1 MTKFP
6 FSVLISL
13 LTEYSSSN
21 NPLEWYMNRKFW
33 KGFIGLL
40 TALVV
45 VVQGIYLPVTV
56 VHGEDLTLESPS
68 VILMEPST
76 GQVLY
81 EKNADEQRHPASVT
95 KVMTL
100 LLAFEQID
108 AGKMAMTDI
117 VTVSAHA
124 ASMGGSQCFFE
135 AGETQT
141 VEDMIKCIIIAS
153 GNDAAVAMGEHIAG
167 SEEAFVNL
175 MNEKAAELG
184 MVNSHFVN
192 ACGLDAEG
200 HLTTARDIAL
210 MSRELTTKHPEVF
223 QYSTIWMDTITHVT
237 ARGASDFGLSNT
249 NKLLKT
255 YPYCTG
261 LKTGY
266 TSGAG
271 FSISATAS
279 KDGIDLIAV
288 VMGAS
293 TKDIR
298 NSEVCR
304 LFDYGFANCRMY
316 QDESVLGNG
325 VTVPVKKGTEESV
338 FCVPEQNHFYYMLT
352 RDQIPEQMNKELNYS
367 ELSAPVQKGDV
378 IGEAVYYYD
387 GQRIGAVPILA
398 AEDVE
403 AISYGFCFRKL
414 LYRLFCIKP
423 AVVQEEE
430 PEGEPPSAEEMMQ
443 NPSAEDTSMEDTA
456 KTGELPVETLAP
468 EEPGTE
474 PTEAEATTEPAGTA
488 PEQVTEE

>member
-1 MTKFP
+1 
-6 FSVLISL
+6 
-13 LTEYSSSN
+13 
-21 NPLEWYMNRKFW
+21 MNRKIW
-33 KGFIGLL
+33 KGFVGIL
-40 TALVV
+40 TALIV
-45 VVQGIYLPVTV
+45 VVQGVYVRDTEV
-56 VHGEDLTLESPS
+56 YGEDLTLESPS

-76 GQVLY
+76 GQILY

-108 AGKMAMTDI
+108 AGKMAMSDI

-167 SEEAFVNL
+167 SEEAFVNM

-200 HLTTARDIAL
+200 HMTTARDIAL
-210 MSRELTTKHPEVF
+210 MSRELTVKYPEVF
-223 QYSTIWMDTITHVT
+223 QYSTIWMDTITHIT

-293 TKDIR
+293 TKEIR

-316 QDESVLGNG
+316 QDEQVLGRG
-325 VTVPVKKGTEESV
+325 VTVPVRLGTKESV
-338 FCVPEQNHFYYMLT
+338 ACLPEQGSFFYMLT
-352 RDQIPEQMNKELNYS
+352 RDQAPEQMNKELNYS
-367 ELSAPVQKGDV
+367 DLTAPVQVGDV

-387 GQRIGAVPILA
+387 GQRIGAVPLLA
-398 AEDVE
+398 AEEVE
-403 AISYGFCFRKL
+403 AITYGFCFRKV
-414 LYRLFCIKP
+414 LYRLFCVEPGKGQET
-423 AVVQEEE
+423 ASDGSTSSLEEE
-430 PEGEPPSAEEMMQ
+430 GENPSDSEENVNSGDTAEGETEETMAPEGA
-443 NPSAEDTSMEDTA
+443 
-456 KTGELPVETLAP
+456 
-468 EEPGTE
+468 GTE
-474 PTEAEATTEPAGTA
+474 PTETEENTMTEDTTE
-488 PEQVTEE
+488 

>member
-1 MTKFP
+1 
-6 FSVLISL
+6 
-13 LTEYSSSN
+13 
-21 NPLEWYMNRKFW
+21 MNGKFW
-33 KGFIGLL
+33 KGFIGIL
-40 TALVV
+40 TALFVA
-45 VVQGIYLPVTV
+45 VQGVCLPVTE

-76 GQVLY
+76 GQILY

-100 LLAFEQID
+100 LLAFEQIG
-108 AGKMAMTDI
+108 AGKMHMTDI

-167 SEEAFVNL
+167 SEEAFVAM

-184 MVNSHFVN
+184 MVNTHFVN

-210 MSRELTTKHPEVF
+210 MSRELTTKYPEVF
-223 QYSTIWMDTITHVT
+223 NYSTIWMDTITHVT

-279 KDGIDLIAV
+279 KDGINLIAV

-293 TKDIR
+293 TKEIR
-298 NSEVCR
+298 NSEVCK

-316 QDESVLGNG
+316 QDEEVLRNG
-325 VTVPVKKGTEESV
+325 VTVPVKQGQSETVS
-338 FCVPEQNHFYYMLT
+338 CVPEQNSFFYMLT
-352 RDQIPEQMNKELNYS
+352 RDQVPEQMNKEINYS
-367 ELSAPVQKGDV
+367 ELSAPIQKGSV

-387 GQRIGAVPILA
+387 GQRVGAVPLLA

-403 AISYGFCFRKL
+403 GITYGFCFKKM
-414 LYRLFCIKP
+414 LYHLFFVKP
-423 AVVQEEE
+423 S
-430 PEGEPPSAEEMMQ
+430 EGQ
-443 NPSAEDTSMEDTA
+443 NPDVEEGVEEGSTEAASSMDEPSDSASQTEAAE
-456 KTGELPVETLAP
+456 ETLAP

-474 PTEAEATTEPAGTA
+474 PTETEATATEQSTV
-488 PEQVTEE
+488 E

>member
-1 MTKFP
+1 
-6 FSVLISL
+6 
-13 LTEYSSSN
+13 
-21 NPLEWYMNRKFW
+21 MNGKFW
-33 KGFIGLL
+33 KGFIGIL
-40 TALVV
+40 TALVI
-45 VVQGIYLPVTV
+45 VVQGVYLPVTV

-76 GQVLY
+76 GQILY

-100 LLAFEQID
+100 LLAFEQIG
-108 AGKMAMTDI
+108 AGKMAMSDI
-117 VTVSAHA
+117 ITISAHA

-135 AGETQT
+135 EGETQT

-167 SEEAFVNL
+167 SEEAFVAM
-175 MNEKAAELG
+175 MNDKAAELG

-192 ACGLDAEG
+192 ACGLDADG

-210 MSRELTTKHPEVF
+210 MSRELTTKYPEVF
-223 QYSTIWMDTITHVT
+223 NYSTIWMDTITHIT
-237 ARGASDFGLSNT
+237 RRGASDFGLSNT

-293 TKDIR
+293 TKEIR
-298 NSEVCR
+298 NSEVCK

-316 QDESVLGNG
+316 QDEQVLGND
-325 VTVPVKKGTEESV
+325 TIVPVKLGKSESV
-338 FCVPEQNHFYYMLT
+338 SSIPEQSGFFYMLT
-352 RDQIPEQMNKELNYS
+352 RDQAPEQVNKEINYS
-367 ELSAPVQKGDV
+367 ELTAPIQKGDV

-387 GQRIGAVPILA
+387 GQRIGAVPLLA

-403 AISYGFCFRKL
+403 AITYGFCFRKM
-414 LYRLFCIKP
+414 LYHLFFVRP
-423 AVVQEEE
+423 SEENE
-430 PEGEPPSAEEMMQ
+430 LSVEVELETDEALSEELGTDASAATETLD
-443 NPSAEDTSMEDTA
+443 SATSSEEDTQ
-456 KTGELPVETLAP
+456 ETMAP

-474 PTEAEATTEPAGTA
+474 PTEPEATGT
-488 PEQVTEE
+488 EQVTAE

>member
-1 MTKFP
+1 
-6 FSVLISL
+6 
-13 LTEYSSSN
+13 
-21 NPLEWYMNRKFW
+21 MNRKFW
-33 KGFIGLL
+33 KGFTCIL
-40 TALVV
+40 TALIV
-45 VVQGIYLPVTV
+45 VVQGLYLPVSE
-56 VHGEDLTLESPS
+56 VHAEDLVLESPS

-100 LLAFEQID
+100 LLAFEQIG
-108 AGKMAMTDI
+108 AGKMTMTDT

-167 SEEAFVNL
+167 SEEAFVKM

-184 MVNSHFVN
+184 MVNTNFVN

-200 HLTTARDIAL
+200 HLTTARDIAI
-210 MSRELTTKHPEVF
+210 MSRELTTKYPEIF
-223 QYSTIWMDTITHVT
+223 NYSTIWMDTITHVT
-237 ARGASDFGLSNT
+237 ARGASEFGLSNT

-266 TSGAG
+266 TSEAG

-279 KDGIDLIAV
+279 KDGINLIAV

-293 TKDIR
+293 TKEIR
-298 NSEVCR
+298 NNEVCK

-316 QDESVLGNG
+316 QDEMVLGADT
-325 VTVPVKKGTEESV
+325 TVPVKQGKEEMVS
-338 FCVPEQNHFYYMLT
+338 CVPEQNQFYYMLT
-352 RDQIPEQMNKELNYS
+352 REQMPEQMNKEINFS
-367 ELSAPVQKGDV
+367 ELTAPVNQGDV

-387 GQRIGAVPILA
+387 GQRVGAVPLLA
-398 AEDVE
+398 AKDVE
-403 AISYGFCFRKL
+403 AITYGFCFRQMV
-414 LYRLFCIKP
+414 YHLFC
-423 AVVQEEE
+423 VQ
-430 PEGEPPSAEEMMQ
+430 PED
-443 NPSAEDTSMEDTA
+443 NR
-456 KTGELPVETLAP
+456 
-468 EEPGTE
+468 
-474 PTEAEATTEPAGTA
+474 
-488 PEQVTEE
+488 

>member
-1 MTKFP
+1 
-6 FSVLISL
+6 
-13 LTEYSSSN
+13 
-21 NPLEWYMNRKFW
+21 MNGKFW
-33 KGFIGLL
+33 KGFTGIL
-40 TALVV
+40 TALII
-45 VVQGIYLPVTV
+45 VVQGVYLPATEVY
-56 VHGEDLTLESPS
+56 GEDLTLESPS

-76 GQVLY
+76 GQILY

-100 LLAFEQID
+100 LLAFEQIG

-117 VTVSAHA
+117 VTISAHA

-135 AGETQT
+135 EGETQT

-167 SEEAFVNL
+167 SEEAFVAM
-175 MNEKAAELG
+175 MNDKAAELG

-192 ACGLDAEG
+192 ACGLDADG

-210 MSRELTTKHPEVF
+210 MSRELTTKYPEVF
-223 QYSTIWMDTITHVT
+223 NYSTIWMDTITHVT
-237 ARGASDFGLSNT
+237 RRGASDFGLSNT

-293 TKDIR
+293 TKEIR
-298 NSEVCR
+298 NSEVCK

-316 QDESVLGNG
+316 QDEQVLGNDAI
-325 VTVPVKKGTEESV
+325 VPVKLGKSEAVS
-338 FCVPEQNHFYYMLT
+338 CIPEQSGFFYMLT
-352 RDQIPEQMNKELNYS
+352 RDQAPEQVNKEINFS
-367 ELSAPVQKGDV
+367 ELTAPVQKGDV

-387 GQRIGAVPILA
+387 GQRIGAIPLLA

-403 AISYGFCFRKL
+403 AITYGFCFRKM
-414 LYRLFCIKP
+414 LYHLFFVRPSDEKEILIEMEP
-423 AVVQEEE
+423 GTDEIPSEE
-430 PEGEPPSAEEMMQ
+430 PDEEASA
-443 NPSAEDTSMEDTA
+443 TT
-456 KTGELPVETLAP
+456 ETLNSAAPSEADTQETMAP

-474 PTEAEATTEPAGTA
+474 PTEPEETGT
-488 PEQVTEE
+488 EQVTAE

>member
-1 MTKFP
+1 
-6 FSVLISL
+6 
-13 LTEYSSSN
+13 
-21 NPLEWYMNRKFW
+21 MNRKFW
-33 KGFIGLL
+33 KGFVSVL
-40 TALVV
+40 TALLLAIP
-45 VVQGIYLPVTV
+45 GISLSEQKVYAD
-56 VHGEDLTLESPS
+56 DLTIESPS

-100 LLAFEQID
+100 LLAFEQIGS
-108 AGKMAMTDI
+108 GKMAMTDI

-135 AGETQT
+135 TGETQT

-167 SEEAFVNL
+167 SEEAFVAM
-175 MNEKAAELG
+175 MNDKAAELG
-184 MVNSHFVN
+184 MVNTHFVN
-192 ACGLDAEG
+192 ACGLDADG
-200 HLTTARDIAL
+200 HLTTARDIAI
-210 MSRELTTKHPEVF
+210 MTRELTTKYPEVF
-223 QYSTIWMDTITHVT
+223 DYSTIWMDTITHVT

-298 NSEVCR
+298 NSEVCK
-304 LFDYGFANCRMY
+304 LFDYGFANCRIY
-316 QDESVLGNG
+316 EDEKVLRNG
-325 VTVPVKKGTEESV
+325 TVVPVRQGKQEAV
-338 FCVPEQNHFYYMLT
+338 ACLPEQNTFHYMLT
-352 RDQIPEQMNKELNYS
+352 RDQSPEQMNKELNFS
-367 ELSAPVQKGDV
+367 ELTAPIAQGDI
-378 IGEAVYYYD
+378 IGEAVYYYN
-387 GQRIGAVPILA
+387 GERVGAVALLA

-403 AISYGFCFRKL
+403 PITYGYCFRQAL
-414 LYRLFCIKP
+414 FHLFCVKNRDTI
-423 AVVQEEE
+423 AVSDIGTEEAE
-430 PEGEPPSAEEMMQ
+430 HGETEELE
-443 NPSAEDTSMEDTA
+443 NSETEAAATAEDASDT
-456 KTGELPVETLAP
+456 
-468 EEPGTE
+468 GTD
-474 PTEAEATTEPAGTA
+474 GT
-488 PEQVTEE
+488 VTETGAALGEDSEEITDGTLTETEEVEETISEIEVEEIETEN

>member
-1 MTKFP
+1 
-6 FSVLISL
+6 
-13 LTEYSSSN
+13 
-21 NPLEWYMNRKFW
+21 MNRKFW
-33 KGFIGLL
+33 KGFTCIL
-40 TALVV
+40 TALIV
-45 VVQGIYLPVTV
+45 VVQGLYLPVSE
-56 VHGEDLTLESPS
+56 VHAEDLVLESPS

-100 LLAFEQID
+100 LLAFEQIG
-108 AGKMAMTDI
+108 AGKMTMTDT
-117 VTVSAHA
+117 VTISAHA

-167 SEEAFVNL
+167 SEEAFVKM

-184 MVNSHFVN
+184 MVNTNFVN

-200 HLTTARDIAL
+200 HLTTARDIAI
-210 MSRELTTKHPEVF
+210 MSRELTTKYPEIF
-223 QYSTIWMDTITHVT
+223 NYSTIWMDTITHVT
-237 ARGASDFGLSNT
+237 ARGASEFGLSNT

-266 TSGAG
+266 TSEAG

-279 KDGIDLIAV
+279 KDGINLIAV

-293 TKDIR
+293 TKEIR
-298 NSEVCR
+298 NNEVCK

-316 QDESVLGNG
+316 QDEMVLGADT
-325 VTVPVKKGTEESV
+325 TVPVKQGKEEMV
-338 FCVPEQNHFYYMLT
+338 PCVPEQNQFYYMLT
-352 RDQIPEQMNKELNYS
+352 REQMPEQMNKEINFS
-367 ELSAPVQKGDV
+367 ELTAPVNQGDV

-387 GQRIGAVPILA
+387 GQRVGAVPLLA
-398 AEDVE
+398 AKDVE
-403 AISYGFCFRKL
+403 AITYGFCFRQMV
-414 LYRLFCIKP
+414 YHLFC
-423 AVVQEEE
+423 VQ
-430 PEGEPPSAEEMMQ
+430 PED
-443 NPSAEDTSMEDTA
+443 NR
-456 KTGELPVETLAP
+456 
-468 EEPGTE
+468 
-474 PTEAEATTEPAGTA
+474 
-488 PEQVTEE
+488 

>member
-1 MTKFP
+1 
-6 FSVLISL
+6 
-13 LTEYSSSN
+13 
-21 NPLEWYMNRKFW
+21 MNGKFW
-33 KGFIGLL
+33 KGFTGIL
-40 TALVV
+40 TALII
-45 VVQGIYLPVTV
+45 VVQGVYLPATEVY
-56 VHGEDLTLESPS
+56 GEDLTLESPS

-76 GQVLY
+76 GQILY

-100 LLAFEQID
+100 LLVFEQIG
-108 AGKMAMTDI
+108 AGKMTMTDT
-117 VTVSAHA
+117 VTISAHA

-135 AGETQT
+135 EGETQT

-167 SEEAFVNL
+167 SEEAFVAM
-175 MNEKAAELG
+175 MNDKAAELG

-192 ACGLDAEG
+192 ACGLDADG

-210 MSRELTTKHPEVF
+210 MSRELTTKYPEVF
-223 QYSTIWMDTITHVT
+223 NYSTIWMDTITHIT
-237 ARGASDFGLSNT
+237 RRGASDFGLSNT

-293 TKDIR
+293 TKEIR
-298 NSEVCR
+298 NSEVCK

-316 QDESVLGNG
+316 QDEQVLGNDAI
-325 VTVPVKKGTEESV
+325 VPVKLGESEAV
-338 FCVPEQNHFYYMLT
+338 SCIPEKSEFFYMLT
-352 RDQIPEQMNKELNYS
+352 RDQAPEQVNKEINFS
-367 ELSAPVQKGDV
+367 ELTAPVQKGDV

-387 GQRIGAVPILA
+387 GQRIGAVPLLA

-403 AISYGFCFRKL
+403 AITYGFCFRKM
-414 LYRLFCIKP
+414 LYRLFFVSPSDEKEP
-423 AVVQEEE
+423 AVEVEPGTDEVPSEE
-430 PEGEPPSAEEMMQ
+430 PDEEASAATETLNSTAPSE
-443 NPSAEDTSMEDTA
+443 EDTQ
-456 KTGELPVETLAP
+456 ETMAP

-474 PTEAEATTEPAGTA
+474 PTEPEETGTEQTAEE
-488 PEQVTEE
+488 

>member
-1 MTKFP
+1 
-6 FSVLISL
+6 
-13 LTEYSSSN
+13 
-21 NPLEWYMNRKFW
+21 MNGKFW
-33 KGFIGLL
+33 KGFIGIL
-40 TALVV
+40 TALVI
-45 VVQGIYLPVTV
+45 VVQGVYLPVTV

-76 GQVLY
+76 GQILY

-100 LLAFEQID
+100 LLAFEQIG
-108 AGKMAMTDI
+108 AGKMAMSDI
-117 VTVSAHA
+117 ITISAHA

-135 AGETQT
+135 EGETQT

-167 SEEAFVNL
+167 SEEAFVAM
-175 MNEKAAELG
+175 MNDKAAELG

-192 ACGLDAEG
+192 ACGLDADG

-210 MSRELTTKHPEVF
+210 MSRELTTKYPEVF
-223 QYSTIWMDTITHVT
+223 NYSTIWMDTITHIT
-237 ARGASDFGLSNT
+237 RRGASDFGLSNT

-279 KDGIDLIAV
+279 KDGINLIAV

-293 TKDIR
+293 TKEIR
-298 NSEVCR
+298 NSEVCK

-316 QDESVLGNG
+316 QDEQVLGNDAI
-325 VTVPVKKGTEESV
+325 VPVKLGKSESV
-338 FCVPEQNHFYYMLT
+338 SSIPEQSGFFYMLT
-352 RDQIPEQMNKELNYS
+352 RDQAPEQVNKEINYS
-367 ELSAPVQKGDV
+367 ELTAPIQKGDV

-387 GQRIGAVPILA
+387 GQRIGAVPLLA

-403 AISYGFCFRKL
+403 AITYGFCFRKM
-414 LYRLFCIKP
+414 LYHLFFVRP
-423 AVVQEEE
+423 SEENELSVEVEPGTDEALSEE
-430 PEGEPPSAEEMMQ
+430 PGTDASAATETLD
-443 NPSAEDTSMEDTA
+443 SATSSEEDTQ
-456 KTGELPVETLAP
+456 ETMAP

-474 PTEAEATTEPAGTA
+474 PTEPEATGT
-488 PEQVTEE
+488 EQVTAE